1 MKRKKLYLF
10 LCMFVTLMAGC
21 GQPVQA
27 VPTIDSSAR
36 ETALAGTAL
45 AFGTATP
52 SPTPTETPVPTAV
65 VSSQGTSLVIGEDQT
80 TLFTD
85 HKAGIQLTFPAG
97 WLALRVGEPEFYGAW
112 ENEIT
117 KSPVFVNVFAA
128 MQDSDLAQFR
138 VSVIDIREQVT
149 YENFSKME
157 VVFAPDDKRGLNE
170 VRVVQA
176 KKFSILKDYKLLSS
190 TLTKTPD
197 GLDTAIIEFQWES
210 ISPEN
215 VTIMG
220 YHKEMIIKVPTGTVS
235 IQLFTGLDQKDI
247 LLPVFDQVLGSL
259 IFLTP

>member
-1 MKRKKLYLF
+1 MKRRKFYLF
-10 LCMFVTLMAGC
+10 LGLLVTLVAGC
-21 GQPVQA
+21 GRPVQA

-112 ENEIT
+112 EKEIT
-117 KSPVFVNVFAA
+117 KSSVFVNVFAA
-128 MQDSDLAQFR
+128 MQDSDPAQFR

-149 YENFSKME
+149 YKNFSKME

>member
-1 MKRKKLYLF
+1 MKRRKFYLF
-10 LCMFVTLMAGC
+10 LGLLVTLVAGC
-21 GQPVQA
+21 GRPVQA
-27 VPTIDSSAR
+27 IPTIDSSAR
-36 ETALAGTAL
+36 ETALVGTAL

-97 WLALRVGEPEFYGAW
+97 WLALRAGEPEFYGAW
-112 ENEIT
+112 ENEAT
-117 KSPVFVNVFAA
+117 KSPVFLNVFAA
-128 MQDSDLAQFR
+128 MQDADPAQFR
-138 VSVIDIREQVT
+138 VSAIDIREQVT

-157 VVFAPDDKRGLNE
+157 VVFAPDDKRALNE

-176 KKFSILKDYKLLSS
+176 KQFSILKDYKLLSS
-190 TLTKTPD
+190 SLTKTPD

-247 LLPVFDQVLGSL
+247 LLPVFDQVFGSL
-259 IFLTP
+259 VFLTP